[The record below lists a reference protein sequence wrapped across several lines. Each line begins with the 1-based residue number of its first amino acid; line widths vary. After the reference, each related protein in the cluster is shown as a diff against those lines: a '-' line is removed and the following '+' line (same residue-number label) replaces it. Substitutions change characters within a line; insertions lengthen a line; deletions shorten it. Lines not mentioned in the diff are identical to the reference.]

1 MFFFMNLYDVYKN
14 NTSVAFNKINSDIE
28 LAQHI
33 QVVLIAHKLLSPPAD
48 GRFGVLSIGALRQ
61 FGELVGVSGDI
72 LTPELAKLLIET
84 KPGTL
89 SSPSSDVV
97 QSTSNTPASIIINYC
112 IKQGYK
118 LYTSPDKVNIIYLEG
133 CNVDFTFNT
142 DAPNYFNDLRLI
154 IKFIDN
160 EPTIVF
166 KSTATT
172 EPGRKYTIHPLNPN
186 GAFRIAFGQH
196 LNAWIVG
203 THKPGTSGA
212 HEALVQV
219 APITGY
225 RDKNKDYTRT
235 SDLLVTGLFGIN
247 QHWGYDMSLVEG
259 ASAGCLTSQ
268 SRADHRRFM
277 SVVKTDP
284 DYIRNKNYR
293 FSTIVLDA
301 SKVFA

>member
-1 MFFFMNLYDVYKN
+1 MNLYNVYKN
-14 NTSVAFNKINSDIE
+14 NTSIAFSRINSDVE

-33 QVVLIAHKLLSPPAD
+33 QVVLIIHKLLAPPAD
-48 GRFGVLSIGALRQ
+48 GRFGVLSIGALRR
-61 FGELVGVSGDI
+61 FGEMVGVNGDT
-72 LTPELAKLLIET
+72 LTPALAKLLIET
-84 KPGTL
+84 KPDAL
-89 SSPSSDVV
+89 SLPTPDTV
-97 QSTSNTPASIIINYC
+97 QPTSNTPASIIINYC

-133 CNVDFTFNT
+133 CNLDFTLNADT
-142 DAPNYFNDLRLI
+142 PNYFNDLRLV
-154 IKFIDN
+154 IKFVGN

-172 EPGRKYTIHPLNPN
+172 EPGRKYTVRPLNSN

-196 LNAWIVG
+196 LNAWVVG
-203 THKPGTSGA
+203 IHKPGTSGA

-219 APITGY
+219 APVTGY
-225 RDKNKDYTRT
+225 RDGNRDYMRT
-235 SDLLVTGLFGIN
+235 GDLLLTGNYGIN
-247 QHWGYDMSLVEG
+247 QHWGYDMATVEG

-277 SVVKTDP
+277 SVIKTDV
-284 DYIRNKNYR
+284 DYIKNRNYR

-301 SKVFA
+301 SKVFV